1 MPFRVVQPPTNQEEF
16 AELGKRLFA
25 AAQALNV
32 PLDPEGFLYS
42 WVNGTRVVIE
52 EVDDEIK
59 GFAML
64 AAGKRWTHNDTTAT
78 VLVRESRGDED
89 GLLEFL
95 KQIAAALP
103 CAPDHANPQKPEKR
117 EEIGAG
123 GGKPNG
129 AVRDKPEARRSG
141 LRLQQK

>member
-1 MPFRVVQPPTNQEEF
+1 MSFRVVQPPTNQDEF
-16 AELGKRLFA
+16 AALGKRLFA
-25 AAQALNV
+25 AAQALNL

-52 EVDDEIK
+52 EVGDEIK

-78 VLVRESRGDED
+78 VLVMESSGDEA

-95 KQIAAALP
+95 KQIASALGSTELFVQNRI
-103 CAPDHANPQKPEKR
+103 AQRVGNENHYTI
-117 EEIGAG
+117 IGYLLG
-123 GGKPNG
+123 
-129 AVRDKPEARRSG
+129 
-141 LRLQQK
+141 

>member
-16 AELGKRLFA
+16 AELGKRLYA
-25 AAQALNV
+25 TAQTLGI

-52 EVDDEIK
+52 EVGDEIK

-78 VLVRESRGDED
+78 ALVFESSGDAD

-95 KQIAAALP
+95 KQIAAALGSTELFVQNK
-103 CAPDHANPQKPEKR
+103 AVKR
-117 EEIGAG
+117 VGNENHYLVVGHLLG
-123 GGKPNG
+123 
-129 AVRDKPEARRSG
+129 
-141 LRLQQK
+141 

>member
-1 MPFRVVQPPTNQEEF
+1 MPFRVIQPPSDQEQF
-16 AELGKRLFA
+16 TAEGKRLFA
-25 AAQALNV
+25 AAIGLGI
-32 PLDPEGFLYS
+32 PLEPEGFLYS

-95 KQIAAALP
+95 KQIAAALGSTELFVQNRI
-103 CAPDHANPQKPEKR
+103 AQRVGNENHYTI
-117 EEIGAG
+117 IGYMLG
-123 GGKPNG
+123 
-129 AVRDKPEARRSG
+129 
-141 LRLQQK
+141 

>member
-95 KQIAAALP
+95 KQIAAALGSTELFVQNRI
-103 CAPDHANPQKPEKR
+103 AQRVGNENHYTI
-117 EEIGAG
+117 IGYMLG
-123 GGKPNG
+123 
-129 AVRDKPEARRSG
+129 
-141 LRLQQK
+141 

>member
-25 AAQALNV
+25 AAQALGI

-64 AAGKRWTHNDTTAT
+64 AGGKRWTHNDTTAT
-78 VLVRESRGDED
+78 VLVRESHGDED

-95 KQIAAALP
+95 KQIAAALGSTELFVQNRI
-103 CAPDHANPQKPEKR
+103 AQRVGNENHYTI
-117 EEIGAG
+117 IGYMLG
-123 GGKPNG
+123 
-129 AVRDKPEARRSG
+129 
-141 LRLQQK
+141 

>member
-1 MPFRVVQPPTNQEEF
+1 MPFRVVQPPPNQEEF

-42 WVNGTRVVIE
+42 WVNGTRVVVE
-52 EVDDEIK
+52 EVGGEIK

-78 VLVRESRGDED
+78 VLVRESRGDES

-95 KQIAAALP
+95 KQIAAALGSTELFVQNRI
-103 CAPDHANPQKPEKR
+103 AQRVGNENHYT
-117 EEIGAG
+117 IVGYLLG
-123 GGKPNG
+123 
-129 AVRDKPEARRSG
+129 
-141 LRLQQK
+141 

>member
-25 AAQALNV
+25 AAQALGI

-42 WVNGTRVVIE
+42 WVNGTRVVVE
-52 EVDDEIK
+52 EVGDEIK

-95 KQIAAALP
+95 KQIAAALGSTELFVQNRI
-103 CAPDHANPQKPEKR
+103 AQRVGNENHYTI
-117 EEIGAG
+117 IGYMLG
-123 GGKPNG
+123 
-129 AVRDKPEARRSG
+129 
-141 LRLQQK
+141 

>member
-25 AAQALNV
+25 AAQALGI

-78 VLVRESRGDED
+78 VLVFESSGDVD

-95 KQIAAALP
+95 KQIAAALGSTELFVQNK
-103 CAPDHANPQKPEKR
+103 AVKR
-117 EEIGAG
+117 VGNENHYLVVGHLLG
-123 GGKPNG
+123 
-129 AVRDKPEARRSG
+129 
-141 LRLQQK
+141 

>member
-42 WVNGTRVVIE
+42 WVNGTRVVVE
-52 EVDDEIK
+52 EVGDEIK
-59 GFAML
+59 GFAMM

-78 VLVRESRGDED
+78 ALVFESSGDVD

-95 KQIAAALP
+95 KQIAAALGSTELFVQNK
-103 CAPDHANPQKPEKR
+103 AVKR
-117 EEIGAG
+117 VGNENHYLVVGHLLG
-123 GGKPNG
+123 
-129 AVRDKPEARRSG
+129 
-141 LRLQQK
+141 

>member
-1 MPFRVVQPPTNQEEF
+1 MPFRVVQPPTDQEQF
-16 AELGKRLFA
+16 TELGKRLYA
-25 AAQALNV
+25 AAQALNI

-52 EVDDEIK
+52 EVGDEIK

-78 VLVRESRGDED
+78 ALVLESSGDVD

-95 KQIAAALP
+95 KQIAAALGSTELFVQNK
-103 CAPDHANPQKPEKR
+103 AVKR
-117 EEIGAG
+117 VGNENHYLVVGHLLG
-123 GGKPNG
+123 
-129 AVRDKPEARRSG
+129 
-141 LRLQQK
+141 

>member
-25 AAQALNV
+25 AAQALGI

-78 VLVRESRGDED
+78 VLVRESSGDED

-95 KQIAAALP
+95 KQIAAALGSTELFVQNRI
-103 CAPDHANPQKPEKR
+103 AQRVGNENHYTI
-117 EEIGAG
+117 IGYMLG
-123 GGKPNG
+123 
-129 AVRDKPEARRSG
+129 
-141 LRLQQK
+141 

>member
-25 AAQALNV
+25 AAQALGI

-64 AAGKRWTHNDTTAT
+64 AAAGFYMAT
-78 VLVRESRGDED
+78 R
-89 GLLEFL
+89 
-95 KQIAAALP
+95 
-103 CAPDHANPQKPEKR
+103 HAQE
-117 EEIGAG
+117 A
-123 GGKPNG
+123 
-129 AVRDKPEARRSG
+129 ARRG
-141 LRLQQK
+141 EAGR